1 MSNYGFRLLPR
12 DDAKK
17 IGLPE
22 GSGLF
27 VEMYN
32 KMMDEIRK
40 YPKTEKEYGMASGM
54 MEYEKR
60 ISFLNR
66 FFVFQ
71 KIATRNVEKL
81 TKSILEQLPDEIE
94 FEDKQTKK
102 AQKVVEKVDK
112 ELKPKVKNLKK
123 KLLLQGQDV
132 EINIE
137 DEADEADVEAVS
149 VEAIV
154 KSDSKSDSKSDKNKR
169 AKKTKKAE
177 EESTETEVTGVV
189 KKKATR
195 KKKVLIG
202 DINEE

>member
-1 MSNYGFRLLPR
+1 
-12 DDAKK
+12 
-17 IGLPE
+17 
-22 GSGLF
+22 
-27 VEMYN
+27 
-32 KMMDEIRK
+32 
-40 YPKTEKEYGMASGM
+40 
-54 MEYEKR
+54 
-60 ISFLNR
+60 
-66 FFVFQ
+66 VFQ
-71 KIATRNVEKL
+71 KIATRNVDKL

-137 DEADEADVEAVS
+137 DEAVSEAKAVYKEVEVVA
-149 VEAIV
+149 E
-154 KSDSKSDSKSDKNKR
+154 KNSKSNSAETNKK
-169 AKKTKKAE
+169 AKKTKKSE
-177 EESTETEVTGVV
+177 EDTGSEVTSVI